1 MLLVCHIYRRDAI
14 RLNVSIR
21 CIFVRT
27 TSLAPTNA
35 EIIRIS
41 SFKSLGM
48 NVILGGNLEKNR
60 LLLEAAA
67 VLYFTSHW
75 NILYCISRA
84 VYWEKRG

>member
-35 EIIRIS
+35 EIIRIRS
-41 SFKSLGM
+41 RALEW
-48 NVILGGNLEKNR
+48 NVTLGGNLEKNR
-60 LLLEAAA
+60 LLLKAVA
-67 VLYFTSHW
+67 VLWLAGHW
-75 NILYCISRA
+75 NIFYCISRA
-84 VYWEKRG
+84 V